1 MEIRES
7 QIEDILVG
15 APALTREILQLEE
28 EPRVLVRQMLV
39 PSGRID
45 MLCLYQ
51 ARLLLLELKVVPFQ
65 RRFVE
70 QLVGYRQ
77 DVVAFQESGKLPAG
91 EIVPFLLC
99 IEPTSAQRK
108 LASGYGVACVGY
120 QPEYVLEFFYQ
131 HFRPISAFTE
141 VKPADLGIWNIH
153 LIHDLLYALAE
164 NRSVVE
170 VHGSLGG
177 SKKTLYNKIKFA
189 FELRLLRWQPKDDR
203 IFLSE
208 QGKEYVALRDVAAG
222 VSLSEGQVRLLR
234 RFVMQNPFESP
245 VVLGIASVVEACFSL
260 AKNTYPIPMQQL
272 LVYFSYHAGKFFDWR
287 TDKAKYNATKMYSN
301 YAIDLGLLGESGD
314 TLYIT
319 PEGFRF
325 TIQMQLHKSLRMV
338 DSLNLTV

>member
-28 EPRVLVRQMLV
+28 EPRILVRQMLV

-45 MLCLYQ
+45 LLCLYQ

-70 QLVGYRQ
+70 QVVGYRE
-77 DVVAFQESGKLPAG
+77 DVVAFQESGKLPSG

-99 IEPTSAQRK
+99 IQPTSAQRS
-108 LASGYGVACVGY
+108 LASEYGVECIGY
-120 QPEYVLEFFYQ
+120 KPEYVLEFFYRN
-131 HFRPISAFTE
+131 FRPISAFTE

-153 LIHDLLYALAE
+153 LIHDLLYTLVESTSIA
-164 NRSVVE
+164 E
-170 VHGSLGG
+170 VHELLGG

-189 FELRLLRWQPKDDR
+189 FELRLIIRQPKDNR

-208 QGKEYVALRDVAAG
+208 QGKEYVALRDMAG
-222 VSLSEGQVRLLR
+222 AVSLSEGQVRLLR

-272 LVYFSYHAGKFFDWR
+272 LIYFSYHAGKFFDWR
-287 TDKAKYNATKMYSN
+287 T
-301 YAIDLGLLGESGD
+301 GQGE
-314 TLYIT
+314 I
-319 PEGFRF
+319 
-325 TIQMQLHKSLRMV
+325 
-338 DSLNLTV
+338 